1 MRTSKFNL
9 AWLLFIA
16 IFTFASC
23 NKDDDGGSNPILVE
37 DGMYVIGDATP
48 WADFSLNAQMIGG
61 INEVD
66 GSARTSMYEKY
77 TTLEAGK
84 EFRIVEVAG
93 KETIDYGP
101 DQLIDFNT
109 YGKYDQPNIT
119 CKWGSYKVGGTYTVS
134 TSGLYHIVIDKE
146 LSKVA
151 IIPVNYWAILGG
163 ATANGWSDSKMELNG
178 SFDKNT
184 MSFKVTDL
192 VLRAGDFKFRYSGG
206 WKLGIDDS
214 LSTATVKVNTNFGG
228 ATDALVPGGD
238 NITFDG
244 ANEGVYTVE
253 MTWSSESSG
262 YGYTATLTK
271 TGDVEPLPEYPTTLY
286 MIGSAL
292 NTVDSDG
299 DNTPDGWE
307 WDLTDAPMIPVHSH
321 PYMFWKIVWLN
332 GDQEFKFAPTKQWGQ
347 DFGKTG
353 DMSADSVYNKGSENI
368 KSPITSGYYMIVVD
382 LQENKISIAEPK
394 VYLYGSV
401 VSTDWSGKD
410 LFAVDPNDNEVFTLT
425 KTLLA
430 GELRMYADHK
440 WFPLQTPQAVSWWQ
454 AEFNV
459 YNNLIEFRGTGDD
472 QEKVNVT
479 AGDYKIDLNFKSGAG
494 SIAAVK

>member
-146 LSKVA
+146 LSRVA

-184 MSFKVTDL
+184 MSFKATDL

-244 ANEGVYTVE
+244 ANEGAYTVE
-253 MTWSSESSG
+253 MTWSSETSG

-271 TGDVEPLPEYPTTLY
+271 TGDVEPLPEYPEAMY
-286 MIGSAL
+286 I
-292 NTVDSDG
+292 VG
-299 DNTPDGWE
+299 DATAYGW
-307 WDLTDAPMIPVHSH
+307 DAPGTYENAIMHKCAGGTPTEGL
-321 PYMFWKIVWLN
+321 YWKICYIESGKGFKLAAANWSDPNLGF
-332 GDQEFKFAPTKQWGQ
+332 GDVT
-347 DFGKTG
+347 
-353 DMSADSVYNKGSENI
+353 SYDSEGVTVSDA
-368 KSPITSGYYMIVVD
+368 SGNM
-382 LQENKISIAEPK
+382 SIAESGMYMVVLDLRNSQTLVSVKPAE
-394 VYLYGSV
+394 VYGIGDAFG
-401 VSTDWSGKD
+401 DWTTGVEANK
-410 LFAVDPNDNEVFTLT
+410 FTVDNTA
-425 KTLLA
+425 KTLISPALGA
-430 GELRMYADHK
+430 DGNIRMYAAH
-440 WFPLQTPQAVSWWQ
+440 SWIPDWWN
-454 AEFNV
+454 AEFRVNGTA
-459 YNNLIEFRGTGDD
+459 IEYRNDGGDLDAVAGTQGQVITLHFDD
-472 QEKVNVT
+472 NT
-479 AGDYKIDLNFKSGAG
+479 G
-494 SIAAVK
+494 SIAK